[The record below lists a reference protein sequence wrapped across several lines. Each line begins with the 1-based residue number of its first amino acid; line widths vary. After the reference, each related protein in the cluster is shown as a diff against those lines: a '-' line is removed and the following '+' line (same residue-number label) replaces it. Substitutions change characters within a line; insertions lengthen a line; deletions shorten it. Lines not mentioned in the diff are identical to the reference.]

1 MCMNEYLLV
10 CVRLR
15 IDLIPLDRES
25 LFAARE
31 VTLTGKLSVSKMTFK
46 ISYSLS

>member
-1 MCMNEYLLV
+1 MFMNEYLLV
-10 CVRLR
+10 CVRSR
-15 IDLIPLDRES
+15 IDLIRES

-46 ISYSLS
+46 MSYSLS